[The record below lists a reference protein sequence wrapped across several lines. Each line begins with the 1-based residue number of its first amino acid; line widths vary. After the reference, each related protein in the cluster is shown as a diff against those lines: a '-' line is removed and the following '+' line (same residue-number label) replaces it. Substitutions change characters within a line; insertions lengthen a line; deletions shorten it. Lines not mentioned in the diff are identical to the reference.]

1 MLPPLLALLS
11 WPLISVAFFR
21 KLRLPLAI
29 LVTIIGGFLL
39 LPQRG
44 GLDFPGLTL
53 NKSSIPALSALCL
66 ALIFAARDTSGLRPE
81 GWLPRHPLALALLI
95 ALPVGAVMTALTNG
109 DPLRYGPTILPGLSL
124 YDAGSMASSALT
136 MILPLLLARRYLADA
151 AAQRLILQVLCIAA
165 LGYSLFAIIEMRM
178 SPQMSTWVYGFFPHS
193 FLQHYKAGGWRP
205 VVFLPHGLVLGIFF
219 AMSVMAVVG
228 LARVDAAR
236 RKLWICGAIWLFV
249 ILALS
254 RNFGALLITVALL
267 PVLFFTNI
275 RGQLMV
281 AAIICGVF
289 LAYPAARTANVLP
302 FDQILQLAENID
314 PQRAASFQIRLDN
327 EEALLAKASERPL
340 FGWGGWSR
348 SRVFNEAGTDI
359 SITDGV
365 WVIVLGLKG
374 WVGYLAQ
381 FGLLTV
387 PVFLLWFHRRRY
399 EIGMESSVLA
409 VILAVNLVD
418 MIPNSSNVPVTWLLA
433 GALWGRLEL
442 QAAARTQDQTA
453 VAEPAPVGYRRT
465 DPPEGVGDPPPVSAD
480 VSTPSQNPYTRQ
492 TRRIHRKGSTV
503 G

>member
-1 MLPPLLALLS
+1 MLPPLFALFS
-11 WPLISVAFFR
+11 WPLISLAFFR

-53 NKSSIPALSALCL
+53 SKSSIPALSALCL
-66 ALIFAARDTSGLRPE
+66 ALIFAGRDMSGLRPK
-81 GWLPRHPLALALLI
+81 GLIPLHPLALALLI
-95 ALPVGAVMTALTNG
+95 ALPVGAVMTAQTNG
-109 DPLRYGPTILPGLSL
+109 DTLRYGWRTLPGLSL
-124 YDAGSMASSALT
+124 YDAASMVSSALT
-136 MILPLLLARRYLADA
+136 MILPLVIARRYLADA
-151 AAQRLILQVLCIAA
+151 AAHRLILQVLCIAA

-178 SPQMSTWVYGFFPHS
+178 SPQMSSWVYGFFPHQ
-193 FLQHYKAGGWRP
+193 FAQHYKAGGWRP
-205 VVFLPHGLVLGIFF
+205 VVFLSHGLVLGIFF
-219 AMSVMAVVG
+219 AMSVIAVVG

-236 RKLWICGAIWLFV
+236 RRLWIYGAIWLFV

-254 RNFGALLITVALL
+254 RNFGALLIAVALL
-267 PVLFFTNI
+267 PVLFFTHI
-275 RGQLMV
+275 RGQLLV
-281 AAIICGVF
+281 AALICGVF

-314 PQRAASFQIRLDN
+314 PGRAASFQTRLDN
-327 EEALLAKASERPL
+327 EARLLAKATERPL
-340 FGWGGWSR
+340 YGWGGWGR
-348 SRVFNEAGTDI
+348 SRVFNEKGYDM
-359 SITDGV
+359 SITDGA
-365 WVIVLGLKG
+365 WVIAIGAKG
-374 WVGYLAQ
+374 WVGYLAE

-399 EIGMESSVLA
+399 EIGMETSVLA
-409 VILAVNLVD
+409 VILAANLMD
-418 MIPNSSNVPVTWLLA
+418 MIPNSSNLTLTWLLA

-442 QAAARTQDQTA
+442 QAAARAHEATA
-453 VAEPAPVGYRRT
+453 VAEPAHVGYRRT
-465 DPPEGVGDPPPVSAD
+465 DPPEAVGDPPPVSAD